1 MSALILQ
8 SNTMPT
14 NTARQSQDEDNGQK
28 IVMKAITKLRNI
40 HTLNTLML
48 MRMELD
54 VHLNHG
60 K

>member
-1 MSALILQ
+1 MLVLISQLG
-8 SNTMPT
+8 TMQKST
-14 NTARQSQDEDNGQK
+14 KRQSQEKHNGQK

-48 MRMELD
+48 MQMELD

-60 K
+60 R

>member
-1 MSALILQ
+1 
-8 SNTMPT
+8 MPT
-14 NTARQSQDEDNGQK
+14 NTKRQSQEKHNGQK

-48 MRMELD
+48 MQMELD
-54 VHLNHG
+54 VHQDHG

>member
-1 MSALILQ
+1 
-8 SNTMPT
+8 MPT
-14 NTARQSQDEDNGQK
+14 NTARQSQDEDNGRK

-48 MRMELD
+48 TQMVLD
-54 VHLNHG
+54 VRLNHG

>member
-1 MSALILQ
+1 
-8 SNTMPT
+8 MPT

-48 MRMELD
+48 MQMELD
-54 VHLNHG
+54 AHLNHG

>member
-1 MSALILQ
+1 MPI
-8 SNTMPT
+8 NTK
-14 NTARQSQDEDNGQK
+14 RQSQEKHNGQK

-48 MRMELD
+48 MQMELD

>member
-1 MSALILQ
+1 
-8 SNTMPT
+8 MPT
-14 NTARQSQDEDNGQK
+14 NTKRQSQDEDNGRK

-48 MRMELD
+48 MQMELD
-54 VHLNHG
+54 AHLNHG